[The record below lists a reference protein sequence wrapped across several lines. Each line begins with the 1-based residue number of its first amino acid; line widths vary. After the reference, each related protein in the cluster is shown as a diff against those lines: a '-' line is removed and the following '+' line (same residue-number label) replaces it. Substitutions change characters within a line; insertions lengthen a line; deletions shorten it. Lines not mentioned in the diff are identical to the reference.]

1 MSSVLLV
8 NYEYPP
14 IGAGAANATYN
25 TALALVKLGIHPVVV
40 TAAFGKNKGI
50 TEEEGVSVFRIPAI
64 RRHANKSNVL
74 EMASYMISLTM
85 NLRRIYKTH
94 RIHRAIVYFSFPC
107 GPIGLFLR
115 LFFKTRYI
123 VLLRGG
129 DVPGTEPHLRL
140 TYWVLAP
147 LRRLV
152 FRFSQA
158 VVANSDG
165 LANLSMHTDPYTVK
179 VIPNGVNTDYWHP
192 VAKAENGRFKMLF
205 VGRLHSQKNVSFLL
219 DEFATFRKSVPDSQ
233 LVLVGEGPDRKLL
246 ARQVVDLGIDNNII
260 WYGWASKQE
269 LRGLYQG
276 SDCLINPSVYEG
288 MPNVL
293 LEAMASGTPILA
305 SDSMGNNE
313 IVEDMQSG
321 FLFKLG
327 DSPGFQKKLLLIYN
341 RDINVNKM
349 TINARNKMVN
359 SFSWESVA
367 QQYLGCLA

>member
-50 TEEEGVSVFRIPAI
+50 TEEAGVTVIRIPAL
-64 RRHANKSNVL
+64 RRYANKSNVL
-74 EMASYMISLTM
+74 EMASYMVSLTM
-85 NLRRIYKTH
+85 NLYRIYKRH
-94 RIHRAIVYFSFPC
+94 QIDRAIVYFSFPC
-107 GPIGLFLR
+107 GPIGLFLY
-115 LFFKTRYI
+115 LFFDTRYI

-129 DVPGTEPHLRL
+129 DVPGTEPKLGL
-140 TYWVLAP
+140 VYWVLTP

-165 LANLSMHTDPYTVK
+165 LASLSMKTDPYIVK

-192 VAKAENGRFKMLF
+192 VAGTETGQFKILF

-219 DEFATFRKSVPDSQ
+219 DEFATFRKCVPNSQ
-233 LVLVGEGPDRKLL
+233 LTIVGDGPDRNLL
-246 ARQVVDLGIDNNII
+246 EQQAVDLGIDNNII

-269 LRGLYQG
+269 LRGLYQA

-288 MPNVL
+288 MPNVV
-293 LEAMASGTPILA
+293 LEAMASGIPVLA
-305 SDSMGNNE
+305 SDCIGNSE
-313 IVEDMQSG
+313 IIEDLQSG
-321 FLFKLG
+321 FLFQLD
-327 DSPGFQKKLLLIYN
+327 DSPGFQKKLLSIYN
-341 RDINVNKM
+341 HEKKVIEM
-349 TINARNKMVN
+349 TISARNKMVN

-367 QQYLGCLA
+367 QQYLGCFA